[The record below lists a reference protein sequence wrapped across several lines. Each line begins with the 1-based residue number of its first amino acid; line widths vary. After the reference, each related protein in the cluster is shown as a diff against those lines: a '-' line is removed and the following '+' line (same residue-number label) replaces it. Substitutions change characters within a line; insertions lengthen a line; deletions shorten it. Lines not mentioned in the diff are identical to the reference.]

1 MVQHIDERK
10 ITESASS
17 GSLSICLPRWWAR
30 SHDLRGGSIVVV
42 GLDGDGRLLIE
53 PKKRKPHQI
62 PKMRGKYESERDH

>member
-30 SHDLRGGSIVVV
+30 SHGLRGGSMVEVS
-42 GLDGDGRLLIE
+42 LDGEGRLLIE
-53 PKKRKPHQI
+53 PKKEETAQNSQNA
-62 PKMRGKYESERDH
+62 GKYESERVH